1 MRSGTPAQSNTKT
14 LFKTS
19 LAATAI
25 ALLLSGCASTQET
38 ASRANAAATQ
48 QAAESADSRYSELA
62 DGIFEQLQAQ
72 GSQQGNQLPDMSA
85 AALAEHAEE
94 QKVWLAQLQQVDVSA
109 LSRQNQINHRM
120 LSYRLQNL
128 VDGYTYKEH
137 YMPLNAEGGFH
148 SNLGFMV
155 RNASFRSVE
164 DYQNYIERLR
174 SVPRYMVQQTAWL
187 QAALAEG
194 YTQPKAAMQGFEE
207 SIAAYIVQAPE
218 DSLFF
223 EPFTGKK
230 PIFVTATQ
238 WVQLQEEAAAVID
251 EQVLPAYQSYFDFMV
266 MDYLPN
272 SRDSVGASELP
283 EGRDYYQNRI
293 KHFTTLDLTPEEIHQ
308 RGLDEVKRIRNEMAI
323 VIEQTGFEGSFEE
336 FTNFLRTDP
345 QFYPETAEE
354 LLKEAAYIAK
364 KADGELPKFFKKLP
378 RQPYGVAPVP
388 AEIAPKYTTGRY
400 AGSNRDDRAGFY
412 WVNTYALDRRPL
424 YQMEALTLH
433 EAAPG
438 HHLQGAL
445 AREMSDLPDYR
456 RYTYISAFGEG
467 WGLYAEWLGKE
478 MGFYQDPYS
487 DFGRLSYEMW
497 RAARLVVDTGMHAM
511 GWSRQQAMD
520 FMASNT
526 ALSLHNVK
534 TEIDRYITWPGQA
547 LSYKLG
553 EMLIRQL
560 RTEAE
565 QALGADFN
573 LREFHEVILRN
584 GSIPLDVLQ
593 QETRNWIDSQV
604 AERSAERATANDA

>member
-1 MRSGTPAQSNTKT
+1 MRSEFTAASRKKQ
-14 LFKTS
+14 LFKATVLATS
-19 LAATAI
+19 FT
-25 ALLLSGCASTQET
+25 LLLGGCAATQET
-38 ASRANAAATQ
+38 QPDTSTKQ
-48 QAAESADSRYSELA
+48 VVESADSRYEALA
-62 DGIFEQLQAQ
+62 DGIYDKLQAQ
-72 GSQQGNQLPDMSA
+72 NPWQSNELPDMSA
-85 AALAEHAEE
+85 EAIKQRADE
-94 QKVWLAQLQQVDVSA
+94 QKVWLAQLEQVDVNE

-120 LSYRLQNL
+120 LTYRLQNDI
-128 VDGYTYKEH
+128 DGYTFNEH

-155 RNASFRSVE
+155 RNASFRSFE
-164 DYQNYIERLR
+164 DYENYLQRLR
-174 SVPRYMVQQTAWL
+174 SIPRYMSQQTDWL
-187 QAALAEG
+187 KAALEEG

-207 SIAAYIVQAPE
+207 SIAAFIVQSPQ
-218 DSLFF
+218 DSLFYQ
-223 EPFTGKK
+223 PFQANK
-230 PIFVTATQ
+230 PVFVSAEQ
-238 WVQLQEEAAAVID
+238 WQELQQQAANVID
-251 EQVLPAYQSYFDFMV
+251 GLVLPAYQDYFDFMV
-266 MDYLPN
+266 MEYLPN

-283 EGRDYYQNRI
+283 NGSEYYQNRI
-293 KHFTTLDLTPEEIHQ
+293 KHYTTLDLTPEEIHQ
-308 RGLDEVKRIRNEMAI
+308 RGLAEVERIRNEMAV
-323 VIEQTGFEGSFEE
+323 VIEKTGYKGSFED

-354 LLKEAAYIAK
+354 LLKEASYISK
-364 KADGELPKFFKKLP
+364 KADGELPKFFKLLP

-400 AGSNRDDRAGFY
+400 AGSNRSDRAGFY

-424 YQMEALTLH
+424 YQLEALTLH
-433 EAAPG
+433 EAVPG

-445 AREMSDLPDYR
+445 AREMDDLPDYR

-467 WGLYAEWLGKE
+467 WGLYSEWLGKE

-511 GWSRQQAMD
+511 GWTREEAMD

-565 QALGADFN
+565 TALGADFDI
-573 LREFHEVILRN
+573 REFHDVVLRN
-584 GSIPLDVLQ
+584 GSIPLDILE
-593 QETRNWIDSQV
+593 QEIRNWIDEGV
-604 AERSAERATANDA
+604 ARRSTPGGA